1 MESQSSVESSR
12 KADFVWVSRNGS
24 LSLRHRKPEFL
35 ITGRTWTENS
45 LIREAAQESPE
56 DFSEVTTV
64 LALQSHGSLCL
75 GGVLCISSYSIYGLK
90 LSMDILIL
98 HSTTGFLHPLHQFI
112 GFIKYLASD
121 VTLLMSTSEA
131 PTPSNELGKLCFSEP
146 CSTVTSEVSALWGD
160 LGFISP
166 LDPVHP
172 TRKQGLNFGIWSSR
186 SIGEEMFMVSVND
199 HPLSCPSASL
209 LA

>member
-1 MESQSSVESSR
+1 MEAS
-12 KADFVWVSRNGS
+12 AWGTGS
-24 LSLRHRKPEFL
+24 LSSLSEKGHEL
-35 ITGRTWTENS
+35 ESS

-64 LALQSHGSLCL
+64 SALQSHGSLCL
-75 GGVLCISSYSIYGLK
+75 RGVLCISSYGIYGLK

-98 HSTTGFLHPLHQFI
+98 HPTTGFLYPLPRFI

-131 PTPSNELGKLCFSEP
+131 PTPSNELGKLRFSEP
-146 CSTVTSEVSALWGD
+146 CLTVATSEVSAPWGD
-160 LGFISP
+160 LGFISS
-166 LDPVHP
+166 LDPVHL
-172 TRKQGLNFGIWSSR
+172 TRKQGFNFGIWSSR
-186 SIGEEMFMVSVND
+186 SIGEKEMFMVSVND
-199 HPLSCPSASL
+199 RPLSCPSAFL